1 MIYNLAH
8 NGNKL
13 ITFTI
18 DGTTYQAIDGM
29 TWEEWVNSEYNTRSF
44 LLSGEGVYY
53 KDPMIIYVAYQDISL
68 VSKTE
73 TIRANYAYTRNP
85 GGVVA

>member
-18 DGTTYQAIDGM
+18 DGTTYQAIKGM
-29 TWEEWVNSEYNTRSF
+29 TWGEWVNSEYNTGGF
-44 LLSGEGVYY
+44 YAELD
-53 KDPMIIYVAYQDISL
+53 KKIYVYNSGNTYISGVQATDIIIANS
-68 VSKTE
+68 TYFCE
-73 TIRANYAYTRNP
+73 TSHEP
-85 GGVVA
+85 GPPM

>member
-18 DGTTYQAIDGM
+18 GGTTYQAIDGM
-29 TWEEWVNSEYNTRSF
+29 TWEQWIDSEYNVNQEYF
-44 LLSGEGVYY
+44 LSSNSINSSSGMHYVVEANRTDTI
-53 KDPMIIYVAYQDISL
+53 KD
-68 VSKTE
+68 
-73 TIRANYAYTRNP
+73 NFAYTLRFMS
-85 GGVVA
+85 GGSSN

>member
-18 DGTTYQAIDGM
+18 DGTTYQAIKGM
-29 TWEEWVNSEYNTRSF
+29 TWAEWVDSEYNVNQEYF
-44 LLSGEGVYY
+44 LSSNSINSSRGMYY
-53 KDPMIIYVAYQDISL
+53 VVEANGTDTIKD
-68 VSKTE
+68 
-73 TIRANYAYTRNP
+73 NFAYTLKSMS
-85 GGVVA
+85 GGSAN

>member
-29 TWEEWVNSEYNTRSF
+29 TWEEWVNSEYNVNQEYF
-44 LLSGEGVYY
+44 LYSNTIFNSSRTHL
-53 KDPMIIYVAYQDISL
+53 VAEVNGTD
-68 VSKTE
+68 
-73 TIRANYAYTRNP
+73 TITDNSAYTLQHIN
-85 GGVVA
+85 GGGSN

>member
-44 LLSGEGVYY
+44 LLSGEREY
-53 KDPMIIYVAYQDISL
+53 IIKIQYLFMLPIKIFL
-68 VSKTE
+68 
-73 TIRANYAYTRNP
+73 
-85 GGVVA
+85 

>member
-29 TWEEWVNSEYNTRSF
+29 TWGEWVDSEYNVNQEYF
-44 LLSGEGVYY
+44 LEANIIFIHNMSGRVERVAEATATDTI
-53 KDPMIIYVAYQDISL
+53 KDNSAYVLIL
-68 VSKTE
+68 M
-73 TIRANYAYTRNP
+73 
-85 GGVVA
+85 GGGSTN

>member
-18 DGTTYQAIDGM
+18 GSTTYQAMNGM
-29 TWEEWVNSEYNTRSF
+29 TWGEWVDSEYNVNEYYLYSNTIYSN
-44 LLSGEGVYY
+44 SGNH
-53 KDPMIIYVAYQDISL
+53 YVAEVTGTD
-68 VSKTE
+68 
-73 TIRANYAYTRNP
+73 TIKDNFAYTLTYRGSGSTN
-85 GGVVA
+85 

>member
-18 DGTTYQAIDGM
+18 AGTTYQAIDGM
-29 TWEEWVNSEYNTRSF
+29 TWGEWVDSEYNTGGFYIYNEFICWRTNITHVDIDPFGSSNF
-44 LLSGEGVYY
+44 PTPTTKIISDGTYY
-53 KDPMIIYVAYQDISL
+53 TTSEIA
-68 VSKTE
+68 
-73 TIRANYAYTRNP
+73 
-85 GGVVA
+85 

>member
-29 TWEEWVNSEYNTRSF
+29 TWEEWVNSEYNVNQGYF
-44 LLSGEGVYY
+44 LSSNTINSSSGMY
-53 KDPMIIYVAYQDISL
+53 YVAEVNGTD
-68 VSKTE
+68 
-73 TIRANYAYTRNP
+73 TIKDNSAYTLRYMS
-85 GGVVA
+85 GGSAN